1 MIQSQRDVVI
11 LDLLREQGVVTVREI
26 CAACSCSPET
36 ARRDLRRLEEQGE
49 LLRTHGGAKQL
60 APGTPER
67 RPANGT
73 ALLEARIALTDRVDA
88 LVVTPGGIKATS
100 LLVDRCRRAGKP
112 VVAEATTLRGAT
124 TMVAVDN
131 YRAGL
136 ALGRRVAQQAG
147 CQDNG
152 RIVILD
158 VSYPQANT
166 ELRSRGFADG
176 LASLDQSR
184 VTLVRV
190 NGLGVRESARQIAAD
205 ALAVHP
211 DVSVIFGVNDD
222 SALGALDAFR
232 GAGLDE
238 DRLLLATFG
247 LEGDAAKRLLHDGCP
262 YGIGVAM
269 FPEVAG
275 RACVDAAV
283 CAYHGAKL
291 PEHITTPFAIVTPDT
306 LANFYQ
312 RDARTG
318 RWLLNWEQVERLATL
333 SPALRQV
340 KDCHHRRRPRRIGY
354 VETFSS
360 HEWYRNIR
368 LAMQERSRHLGV
380 YLEVVD
386 ASEDLAFEIDA
397 AKRAIGTAAA
407 RHVRDGDTIIL
418 DAGATT
424 AYLAQALQGRQGV
437 TVITNSLRV
446 LAQLRDEHSI
456 TLVSS
461 GGVVR
466 RESQALTGRA
476 AEATFQDLRVDKA
489 FLSAAGISLD
499 FGFSS
504 TNIPEATV
512 KQSMLAAAREVILVA
527 DSTKI
532 GTESLVKVA
541 PLARVH
547 RLVTDPGISAE
558 DRLALS
564 QRGVEVTIAGDA
576 TLAYPAA
583 AGNGLVD
590 RAPLPAFLEE
600 V

>member
-1 MIQSQRDVVI
+1 
-11 LDLLREQGVVTVREI
+11 
-26 CAACSCSPET
+26 
-36 ARRDLRRLEEQGE
+36 
-49 LLRTHGGAKQL
+49 
-60 APGTPER
+60 
-67 RPANGT
+67 
-73 ALLEARIALTDRVDA
+73 
-88 LVVTPGGIKATS
+88 
-100 LLVDRCRRAGKP
+100 
-112 VVAEATTLRGAT
+112 
-124 TMVAVDN
+124 
-131 YRAGL
+131 
-136 ALGRRVAQQAG
+136 
-147 CQDNG
+147 
-152 RIVILD
+152 
-158 VSYPQANT
+158 
-166 ELRSRGFADG
+166 
-176 LASLDQSR
+176 
-184 VTLVRV
+184 
-190 NGLGVRESARQIAAD
+190 
-205 ALAVHP
+205 
-211 DVSVIFGVNDD
+211 VIFGVNDD

-232 GAGLDE
+232 AAGLDE

-247 LEGDAAKRLLHDGCP
+247 LEGDAAKRLLHDGRP
-262 YGIGVAM
+262 DGISVAM

-283 CAYHGAKL
+283 CAFHGALL

-306 LANFYQ
+306 LADFYQ

-318 RWLLNWEQVERLATL
+318 RWLLNWDQVERLTSI

-360 HEWYRNIR
+360 HEWYRNVR

-397 AKRAIGTAAA
+397 AKRAIGAAAA

-424 AYLAQALQGRQGV
+424 AYLAEALQGREGV

-466 RESQALTGRA
+466 RESQAFTGRA

-541 PLARVH
+541 PLERVQ
-547 RLVTDPGISAE
+547 RLITDPGVSAE

-576 TLAYPAA
+576 ALTYPAA
-583 AGNGLVD
+583 PGNGLPN
-590 RAPLPAFLEE
+590 RAPGRAFLEE

>member
-1 MIQSQRDVVI
+1 MIQSQRDVAI
-11 LDLLREQGVVTVREI
+11 LDLLRQQGVVTVQEI
-26 CAACSCSPET
+26 CAACACSPET

-49 LLRTHGGAKQL
+49 LLRTHGGAKQI
-60 APGTPER
+60 AAGNSQR
-67 RPANGT
+67 RPANGS
-73 ALLEARIALTDRVDA
+73 ALLEARIALTERVDA
-88 LVVTPGGIKATS
+88 LVVSPGGVKATS

-112 VVAEATTLRGAT
+112 VVAEATALRGAT
-124 TMVAVDN
+124 TVVAVDN
-131 YRAGL
+131 YQAGL
-136 ALGRRVAQQAG
+136 ELGRRVAQLAG
-147 CQDNG
+147 RRNDG
-152 RIVILD
+152 RVVALD

-176 LASLDQSR
+176 LASLNQAR

-190 NGLGVRESARQIAAD
+190 NGLGVREAARQIAAD

-211 DVSVIFGVNDD
+211 DVNVIFGVNDD

-232 GAGLDE
+232 EAGLDE
-238 DRLLLATFG
+238 QRLLLATFG
-247 LEGDAAKRLLHDGCP
+247 LEGDAARRLLEEGHP
-262 YGIGVAM
+262 FGIGVAM

-283 CAYHGAKL
+283 CAYHDAGL
-291 PEHITTPFAIVTPDT
+291 PECITTPYAIVTPDT
-306 LANFYQ
+306 LGDFYQ

-340 KDCHHRRRPRRIGY
+340 KDCSHRRRPRRIGY

-360 HEWYRNIR
+360 HEWYRNVR
-368 LAMQERSRHLGV
+368 LAMQERSRHLGI

-386 ASEDLAFEIDA
+386 ASEDLAFEIEA
-397 AKRAIGTAAA
+397 AKKAIGAAAA
-407 RHVRDGDTIIL
+407 RYVRGGDTIIL

-424 AYLAQALQGRQGV
+424 AYLARALQGREGV

-446 LAQLRDEHSI
+446 LAQLRDEHGI

-489 FLSAAGISLD
+489 FLSATGISLD
-499 FGFSS
+499 FGFSN

-512 KQSMLAAAREVILVA
+512 KQAMLAAAREVILVA

-541 PLARVH
+541 PLERVH

-576 TLAYPAA
+576 AFAA
-583 AGNGLVD
+583 PGGGGNGLPD
-590 RAPLPAFLEE
+590 RAPVRALLEE